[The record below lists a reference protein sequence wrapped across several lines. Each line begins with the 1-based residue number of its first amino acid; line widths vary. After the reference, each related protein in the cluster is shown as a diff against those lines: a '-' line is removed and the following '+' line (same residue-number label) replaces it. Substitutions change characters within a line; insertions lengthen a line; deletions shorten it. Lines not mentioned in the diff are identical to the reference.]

1 MVPKRLAAA
10 AHFLRAF
17 AITGVHWVYATTSEV
32 EGAYIS
38 LKDEDPDIRSQAPVG
53 SSGRA
58 ALVVAQS
65 QRPEYARNGLTPGH
79 QRQKL
84 LPVKS
89 GHSGVAQRRRQLPYS
104 IEYRRTSMASCPSS
118 TALLAS

>member
-1 MVPKRLAAA
+1 MSDWLQSRSSPIVVLKRLAAA

-32 EGAYIS
+32 EGANIS

-58 ALVVAQS
+58 ALVVAQ
-65 QRPEYARNGLTPGH
+65 
-79 QRQKL
+79 
-84 LPVKS
+84 
-89 GHSGVAQRRRQLPYS
+89 
-104 IEYRRTSMASCPSS
+104 
-118 TALLAS
+118 